1 MKLIVLT
8 NLYPP
13 NVLGGYELLA
23 QDLVDGLLSRGH
35 SVTVLTS
42 GDGHSVAGEAR
53 ILRLARPF
61 GTRARRDRVRHVLAA
76 AHNARAMKEHLR
88 SRGVP
93 DAALIMSLRRLGV
106 EPLRVLQEAAVPFV
120 VTVNDDW
127 PVSYEVPVTH
137 GMRAWLGRNLDRAPF
152 WRHLWRGIAIDRVI
166 YLSESTRAQVRE
178 AVPWF
183 PDGKVC
189 SQGVNRSLFVPRAF
203 REIPAAPKLVFA
215 GRLHPTKA
223 PDVALETL
231 AALRARGVPATL
243 SFAGTPVTERYGAE
257 LERQAARL
265 GIAPWVRWL
274 GQVPRN
280 RLGEVYRDADLML
293 FLSRW
298 EEPQGLTHMEAM
310 ACGVPVVAYPLG
322 GAKELLDAHPV
333 SARASSCTGDAVAQ
347 TIIELMADPAR
358 QRQLVDS
365 GLQLVSGQS
374 SLDGY
379 VDALASELAAA
390 ARSVGRAGIGEAGEK
405 KMSASPNNPPAHPD
419 PRG

>member
-23 QDLVDGLLSRGH
+23 QDIVDGLLSRGH

-42 GDGHSVAGEAR
+42 GNGQSVAGQAR

-61 GTRARRDRVRHVLAA
+61 GSRARRDRVRHVLAA
-76 AHNARAMKEHLR
+76 AHNARAMKRYLER
-88 SRGVP
+88 EGVP

-106 EPLRVLQEAAVPFV
+106 EPLRVLQEFGVPYV

-137 GMRAWLGRNLDRAPF
+137 GIRGWIGRSVDRASW
-152 WRHLWRGIAIDRVI
+152 WRHLWRGIAVERVM

-178 AVPWF
+178 AVRWF
-183 PDGKVC
+183 PEGMVC
-189 SQGVNRSLFVPRAF
+189 SQGVNRRLFVPRAF
-203 REIPAAPKLVFA
+203 REIPPEPKLVFA

-223 PDVALETL
+223 PDVALEAL
-231 AALRARGVPATL
+231 AALHARGVKATL
-243 SFAGTPVTERYGAE
+243 AFAGTPVTARYGAE
-257 LERQAARL
+257 LESQSRRL
-265 GIAPWVRWL
+265 GVASSVRWL
-274 GQVPRN
+274 GQVDRA
-280 RLGEVYRDADLML
+280 RLGEVYRAADLML

-322 GAKELLDAHPV
+322 GAKELLDAHTV

-347 TIIELMADPAR
+347 AVIELIGDPSR
-358 QRQLVDS
+358 QRQLVHN
-365 GLQLVSGQS
+365 GLQLVREQS

-379 VDALASELAAA
+379 VDALARELTDA
-390 ARSVGRAGIGEAGEK
+390 ARSVGRAGMRDAGGK
-405 KMSASPNNPPAHPD
+405 KLSDSPNGPPAHPD